1 MSNSIDY
8 TAILSSSDYEKK
20 ATNLMKRGRNWSHDF
35 NQFVT
40 AGIMYFHDAGNHN
53 PEVLNGLV
61 TIAYETRGVNAG
73 HLINYIA
80 KTIPHKVERN
90 KKNKK
95 RFIFVGKLADAEYSW
110 IESELFLLENPVWSE
125 WDGGASKT
133 PKAFSIDGVE
143 DAIARIMGQ
152 ADTAGVVVPWDM
164 VLEHAAQKAAD
175 KKAKAAG
182 KSGNEVVKMG

>member
-8 TAILSSSDYEKK
+8 TAILSGSDYEKK

-40 AGIMYFHDAGNHN
+40 AGIMYFHGEGNHN

-73 HLINYIA
+73 HLIDYIA
-80 KTIPHKVERN
+80 KTIPHKVVKDKE
-90 KKNKK
+90 NKK
-95 RFIFVGKLADAEYSW
+95 RFIFVGKLADAEYSL
-110 IESELFLLENPVWSE
+110 IESEIFLLENPVWSE
-125 WDGGASKT
+125 WDGGASKA
-133 PKAFSIDGVE
+133 PKAFSIEGVE

-152 ADTAGVVVPWDM
+152 ADKAGVVVPWDA
-164 VLEHAAQKAAD
+164 VLEHAAQKAAAKKENAA
-175 KKAKAAG
+175 KKASNQA
-182 KSGNEVVKMG
+182 VQMG

>member
-8 TAILSSSDYEKK
+8 TAILSGSDYEKK

-40 AGIMYFHDAGNHN
+40 AGIMYFHGDGNHN

-73 HLINYIA
+73 HLIDYIA
-80 KTIPHKVERN
+80 KTIPHKVVKDKE
-90 KKNKK
+90 NKK
-95 RFIFVGKLADAEYSW
+95 RFIFVGKLADSEYSP

-125 WDGGASKT
+125 WDGGASKA
-133 PKAFSIDGVE
+133 PKAF
-143 DAIARIMGQ
+143 DADAAMHILIAR
-152 ADTAGVVVPWDM
+152 AVKAGKVVE
-164 VLEHAAQKAAD
+164 LHAAIEKGLEEVAAIE
-175 KKAKAAG
+175 AEAQAVALG
-182 KSGNEVVKMG
+182 